1 MENQT
6 EPGKWDLLHNEL
18 QTELDQYK
26 RELKEIALMLEQ
38 SQLEVNKLAQRN
50 ASITAHMQ
58 QVQTQFESLPRA
70 DIRMTYD
77 SALDAQ
83 QRLFVMRGQ
92 LEKLQ
97 NDQNHMN
104 HHVATLEKVIQL
116 MEGGQPWLQA
126 SSGPAPG

>member
-1 MENQT
+1 MTGDSKKDMDIWAALKEQIQT
-6 EPGKWDLLHNEL
+6 DLE
-18 QTELDQYK
+18 QSR

-58 QVQTQFESLPRA
+58 QMHAQFDTLPRA

-97 NDQNHMN
+97 SDRGPS
-104 HHVATLEKVIQL
+104 VTLYHTD
-116 MEGGQPWLQA
+116 
-126 SSGPAPG
+126 